1 MSNVILLDGG
11 MGQELVKRSKEPP
24 TALWSTRVLID
35 QPEIVQAVHEEYIE
49 AGARIITLNSYA
61 VLRDRLARFGI
72 EDRLEELQ
80 LAACRLANQARDA
93 KGRDV
98 AIAGSLGPLGW
109 SYRPD
114 LTFPEDESAE
124 TYAEIA
130 KIQAP
135 HVDLIICETMSSIGQ
150 ARGALKGAG
159 VAGKPVWLS
168 VSVDDTDGTQ
178 LRSGE
183 LVSGL
188 AAAVADLRCDG
199 FLINCSLPEAV
210 GRGIPLLPRNGL
222 PTGGYGNGF
231 HAISSEYVVQGATVD
246 ELVHRHDMT
255 PELYAEHC
263 LKWVADGAT
272 VVGGCCETGPA
283 HIAHLRQ
290 RLLAA
295 GHQIAGVSR

>member
-1 MSNVILLDGG
+1 MTNVILLDGG
-11 MGQELVKRSKEPP
+11 MGQELVKRSQEPP

-35 QPEIVQAVHEEYIE
+35 QPEIVQAVHEEYID

-72 EDRLEELQ
+72 EDRLAELQ
-80 LAACRLANQARDA
+80 LAACRLANRARDA
-93 KGRDV
+93 KGVDV

-114 LTFPEDESAE
+114 LTFPEDEAAE
-124 TYAEIA
+124 VYAEIA
-130 KIQAP
+130 RIQAP

-150 ARGALKGAG
+150 ARGALKGAT
-159 VAGKPVWLS
+159 VANRPVWLS
-168 VSVDDTDGTQ
+168 VSVGDHDGSY

-183 LVSGL
+183 LVASL
-188 AAAVADLRCDG
+188 VASVADLRCDG

-210 GRGIPLLPRNGL
+210 GQGIPLLPRNGL

-231 HAISSEYVVQGATVD
+231 HAIAPEYVVQGATVD

-255 PELYAEHC
+255 PEIYAEHA

-283 HIAHLRQ
+283 HIAHLRD

-295 GHQIAGVSR
+295 GHMIVGVTS